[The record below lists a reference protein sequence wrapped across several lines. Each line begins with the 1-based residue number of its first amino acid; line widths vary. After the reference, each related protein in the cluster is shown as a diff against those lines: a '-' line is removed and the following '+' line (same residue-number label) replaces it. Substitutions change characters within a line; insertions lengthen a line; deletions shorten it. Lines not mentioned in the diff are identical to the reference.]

1 MLIAF
6 EGLDN
11 SGKTAQVELFV
22 KYLRKK
28 GRKVSIYKYP
38 DKKGLFGKML
48 DEFLSG
54 QSALNPTAQFLAF
67 TADIAKDQNK
77 IFKEL
82 SAGKMVVLD
91 RYIFSTIAYQNLP
104 FERAT
109 EAVKGLKFLKPD
121 LVFFLDLSPELAMGR
136 IKKHAKLNKY
146 ETDKEKM
153 LAAKIKYRIMADQN
167 FLGDWKV
174 IDGTKKI
181 SDISKAICANLK
193 L

>member
-1 MLIAF
+1 
-6 EGLDN
+6 
-11 SGKTAQVELFV
+11 
-22 KYLRKK
+22 
-28 GRKVSIYKYP
+28 
-38 DKKGLFGKML
+38 ML

-54 QSALNPTAQFLAF
+54 QSTLNPTAQFLAF
-67 TADIAKDQNK
+67 TADIAKDQNR

-82 SAGKMVVLD
+82 SSGKMVILD

-109 EAVKGLKFLKPD
+109 EAVKVLKFLKPD
-121 LVFFLDLSPELAMGR
+121 MVFFLDVSPELAMGR

-174 IDGTKKI
+174 IDGTKKM